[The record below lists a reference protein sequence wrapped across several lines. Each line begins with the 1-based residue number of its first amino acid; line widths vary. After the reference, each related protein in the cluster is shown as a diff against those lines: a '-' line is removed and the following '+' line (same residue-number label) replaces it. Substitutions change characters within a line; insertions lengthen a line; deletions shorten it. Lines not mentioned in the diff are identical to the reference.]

1 MFKKIN
7 LLSFLLFCFATF
19 QMIAADLS
27 IDMNFDT
34 KRANTRDNFLVLVY
48 ANQASVD
55 GYDAISGA
63 SKLKTTQALDAFRYD
78 TPETKNLAMPEGLRS
93 LLLYSVASWKTAKQD
108 DFKVT
113 KVGDNL
119 IITFIHRNNAYR
131 ITATNGE
138 LSLASSFE
146 IAKNVCVQDNGGF
159 ILKPEYVLKP
169 KSKLDKMSSADFA
182 KMPFVPDTSSQDASR
197 YFSGELQCTLEK
209 NFLVVKGNLQEIMR
223 F

>member
-1 MFKKIN
+1 MSKKIYVICLI
-7 LLSFLLFCFATF
+7 LLCFATF
-19 QMIAADLS
+19 QIFAEDLS

-34 KRANTRDNFLVLVY
+34 KRSNPRDNFLVLVY
-48 ANQASVD
+48 ENQASVD

-63 SKLKTTQALDAFRYD
+63 SKLQTTKELDAFRYD
-78 TPETKNLAMPEGLRS
+78 SFETKNLAMPEGLRS
-93 LLLYSVASWKTAKQD
+93 LLLYAVNSWKTAKQD
-108 DFKVT
+108 NFKVT

-131 ITATNGE
+131 ITATNGL

-146 IAKNVCVQDNGGF
+146 IAKNVCVQDNGVF
-159 ILKPEYVLKP
+159 KLKPEYVLKP

-182 KMPFVPDTSSQDASR
+182 KMPFVPDTSSPEASR
-197 YFSGELQCTLEK
+197 YFSGELQCSLKKHT
-209 NFLVVKGNLQEIMR
+209 LVVKGTLQEIMR